1 MAKLGQNKHG
11 LFPGAKHGSTG
22 GPGTGKLKN
31 KVNKLAMNLKN
42 KFQANPK
49 PPKTP
54 TEEIADN
61 SKSKNPRFL
70 QSKDLPKDPKAG
82 IRKLSPAVQEKMGY
96 NSMSQKRMGLHQQ
109 KEERRFAQ
117 DKMMRTEGKL
127 EKSKPSET
135 YSNYKDF
142 RGDMQKATID
152 DSTFKADSTEYAP
165 GGTLKY
171 DLPMKYQVRPNQSVA
186 YNERFHKKGVEFMDR
201 TSPDLDQDRKMPQ
214 DRAMQAGG
222 SRPMHQATTSQID
235 PLTGMPLQANAPQ
248 MGNFS
253 GFNEIPMYDQSM
265 NPGAITQKRTGEYYS
280 KQNTDYTNSNS
291 SKIPLYEKNRKIN
304 KINLMEGRG
313 PNLDSIQKVNPEGTS
328 DALKSYYSPENK
340 IQYKKDLKKSKESFS
355 KLTKDKQYKL

>member
-1 MAKLGQNKHG
+1 MAKLEQKAKKG
-11 LFPGAKHGSTG
+11 LYGGFKPGSTG

-265 NPGAITQKRTGEYYS
+265 NPGAITQKRKLDEYKAKVDGSTVVKPEAQFKYMAG
-280 KQNTDYTNSNS
+280 NTADSPESERYI
-291 SKIPLYEKNRKIN
+291 KGANR
-304 KINLMEGRG
+304 
-313 PNLDSIQKVNPEGTS
+313 LDRMAESGYYK
-328 DALKSYYSPENK
+328 KSYVDK
-340 IQYKKDLKKSKESFS
+340 RKKDAGVTLTSTLNPSFKQKK
-355 KLTKDKQYKL
+355 

>member
-1 MAKLGQNKHG
+1 MAKLEQKRG
-11 LFPGAKHGSTG
+11 LYGGFKPGSTG
-22 GPGTGKLKN
+22 GPGTGKVKRAVKNVSRKIKN
-31 KVNKLAMNLKN
+31 KAQEVASNVKKN
-42 KFQANPK
+42 QENRKNSK
-49 PPKTP
+49 I
-54 TEEIADN
+54 EDEIAAEG
-61 SKSKNPRFL
+61 SSKNPRFL
-70 QSKDLPKDPKAG
+70 QGKDLPKDPKAG
-82 IRKLSPAVQEKMGY
+82 IRKLSPAVQKKMGY

-117 DKMMRTEGKL
+117 DR
-127 EKSKPSET
+127 S
-135 YSNYKDF
+135 
-142 RGDMQKATID
+142 
-152 DSTFKADSTEYAP
+152 DSTAIFMAGTAPGQFNNPSWKAAADSAKKANPNIDADKIKSSDIYKPTKFAP
-165 GGTLKY
+165 DIENSYGEVSKHL
-171 DLPMKYQVRPNQSVA
+171 DVV
-186 YNERFHKKGVEFMDR
+186 NERYGTGKK
-201 TSPDLDQDRKMPQ
+201 LPQ
-214 DRAMQAGG
+214 DRALEAGG

-328 DALKSYYSPENK
+328 DAIKSYYSPKNK
-340 IQYKKDLKKSKESFS
+340 TQYKKDLQKSEESFS
-355 KLTKDKQYKL
+355 KYTIDEKSKL